1 MFKSSIL
8 CSKKLIRLEKV
19 FLSSCTNTAKG
30 KWDLYAAVC
39 LERKPVIT
47 PELSDLQKEYKA
59 LIADIEF
66 ERSLKSEHE
75 LRHEADLKMIATLKK
90 GTSIDDTEVN
100 LKQTA
105 QDLVDS
111 WTEELSQFKP
121 ADRITGN

>member
-75 LRHEADLKMIATLKK
+75 LRHEADL
-90 GTSIDDTEVN
+90 
-100 LKQTA
+100 
-105 QDLVDS
+105 
-111 WTEELSQFKP
+111 
-121 ADRITGN
+121 